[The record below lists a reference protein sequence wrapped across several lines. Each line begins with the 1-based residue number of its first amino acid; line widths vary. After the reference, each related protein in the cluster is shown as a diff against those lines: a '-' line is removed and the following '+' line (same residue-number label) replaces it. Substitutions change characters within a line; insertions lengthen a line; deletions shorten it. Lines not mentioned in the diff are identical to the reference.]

1 MTWKSA
7 TFKKAGASGQSSAKE
22 AISRAVDKHRDA
34 MSGVVGEAKKLADER
49 RHTLDRIKDPQLKRS
64 AAR

>member
-1 MTWKSA
+1 MAWKSA
-7 TFKKAGASGQSSAKE
+7 TFKKTGTSGHASAKE

-34 MSGVVGEAKKLADER
+34 MSGVVREAKKLADDR
-49 RHTLDRIKDPQLKRS
+49 RDTLDRIKDPQIKRS

>member
-1 MTWKSA
+1 MAWKSA
-7 TFKKAGASGQSSAKE
+7 TFKKTGASGHAPAKE
-22 AISRAVDKHRDA
+22 AISQAVDKHRDA
-34 MSGVVGEAKKLADER
+34 MSGVVREAKKLADDR